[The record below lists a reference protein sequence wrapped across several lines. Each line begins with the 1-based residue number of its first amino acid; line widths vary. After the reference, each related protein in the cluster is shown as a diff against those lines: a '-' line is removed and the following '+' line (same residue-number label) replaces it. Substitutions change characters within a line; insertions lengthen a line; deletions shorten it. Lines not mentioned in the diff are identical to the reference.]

1 MSGESDVAV
10 QSAPAARPSGPRVV
24 IVRHGETEHNA
35 GGVWQGQ
42 LDTPLSERGLEQAR
56 AAGVALAAYRPSRV
70 IASDLARAAVTA
82 REIAAAAGVDDVELD
97 ERWREIHVGQW
108 QGLNTT
114 QVRERY
120 AAELAQMDEEDIA
133 RGVDGETLKA
143 VGVRAGEALREV
155 LDSIGE
161 DECVVIVAHGVS
173 SRAALAELFGLDP
186 LAATKT
192 LATMGNC
199 HWAELVRGR
208 LGWQIGAWNAHA

>member
-1 MSGESDVAV
+1 MSGESDVTVASTGV
-10 QSAPAARPSGPRVV
+10 VRPAGPRVV

-42 LDTPLSERGLEQAR
+42 LDTPLSERGLDQAR
-56 AAGVALAAYRPSRV
+56 AAGAALAAYRPSRV
-70 IASDLARAAVTA
+70 IASDLERATVTA
-82 REIAAAAGVDDVELD
+82 REIAAAAGVGDVELD
-97 ERWREIHVGQW
+97 PRWREINVGQW
-108 QGLNTT
+108 QGLRTSE
-114 QVRERY
+114 VRERY
-120 AAELAQMDEEDIA
+120 AAELAQMDVEDIA

-155 LDSIGE
+155 LDTVGE
-161 DECVVIVAHGVS
+161 DECVVVVAHGVS

-208 LGWQIGAWNAHA
+208 LGWQIGAWNVHA

>member
-1 MSGESDVAV
+1 VSGESDVTVASTGAV
-10 QSAPAARPSGPRVV
+10 RPAGPRVV

-42 LDTPLSERGLEQAR
+42 LDTPLSERGLDQAR
-56 AAGVALAAYRPSRV
+56 AAGAGLAAYRPSRV
-70 IASDLARAAVTA
+70 IASDLERATVTA
-82 REIAAAAGVDDVELD
+82 REIAAAAGVGDVELD
-97 ERWREIHVGQW
+97 PRWREINVGQW
-108 QGLNTT
+108 QGLRTSE
-114 QVRERY
+114 VRERY
-120 AAELAQMDEEDIA
+120 AAELAQMDVEDIA

-155 LDSIGE
+155 LDTVGE
-161 DECVVIVAHGVS
+161 DECVVVVAHGVS